1 VEGCFISLNTIF
13 QDTILF
19 RTLVEHALT
28 VHIFQIGNQVSKFIE
43 ITAGDNKIHIA
54 HQCTFTSMYV
64 IIRKNDKPT
73 LIKSIH
79 AFSQID
85 VLEPKGK
92 WPKKKLP
99 KWRAKRKLQFLRND
113 PEPEL
118 VGSPER

>member
-79 AFSQID
+79 AFSQIN

-92 WPKKKLP
+92 WPKKNS
-99 KWRAKRKLQFLRND
+99 RNG
-113 PEPEL
+113 EL
-118 VGSPER
+118 KENYNFFGTIRNPTL